1 MTTLSEQGLAA
12 LRRRVQE
19 EIDSGHMGA
28 AQLAIGLD
36 GEIVEFACFGS
47 ADEHSR
53 FLIFSATKALV
64 AMALVPHFADGA
76 IDLTTPVAAYL
87 PEFGENGKA
96 DVTVLQLLTMQGG
109 FPLAPMGPRDW
120 GTSAGRRAKMA
131 AWRLDWKPGSRTEYH
146 PIAAHWVVAEL
157 IEALSGRPYLQVVH
171 ERIAAPAGVP
181 AVLGPDAAHSPAMT
195 VRAMG
200 ERGNDE
206 ALLAA
211 FGRPDLVPVPGY
223 GPEMLLSM
231 NEPSVQQVGIP
242 GGGGIATAATMARIY
257 QHLLHDPHGVFP
269 REWRLDALGTVRNA
283 SISVGD
289 GVPANRTIAGY
300 VAGNDGFHRHRWM
313 PATAPRAFGHPG
325 AGGQLNWCD
334 PDSGISFSFLH
345 DSLHRCP
352 GHEITR
358 IADFHRLLM
367 AAVQQ

>member
-12 LRRRVQE
+12 LRQRVQA
-19 EIDSGHMGA
+19 EIDAGHMGA
-28 AQLAIGLD
+28 AQFAIGLD
-36 GEIVEFACFGS
+36 GEVMEFESFGT

-64 AMALVPHFADGA
+64 AMALVPHFQDAEL
-76 IDLTTPVAAYL
+76 DLTTPVAHYL
-87 PEFGENGKA
+87 PEFGENGKS
-96 DVTVLQLLTMQGG
+96 DVTVLQVLTMQGG
-109 FPLAPMGPRDW
+109 FPLAPMGPRNW
-120 GTSAGRRAKMA
+120 GTSEGRRAKMA
-131 AWRLDWKPGSRTEYH
+131 QWGLDWKPGSRTEYH

-157 IEALSGRPYLQVVH
+157 IEVLSGRPYLQVVH

-181 AVLGPDAAHSPAMT
+181 AVLGPDAAHSPAVT
-195 VRAMG
+195 VVARG
-200 ERGNDE
+200 ERGTDE
-206 ALLAA
+206 ALLSA

-231 NEPSVQQVGIP
+231 NEATVQQVGIP
-242 GGGGIATAATMARIY
+242 GGGGIATASTMARIY

-300 VAGNDGFHRHRWM
+300 IAGNDGFHRHRWM
-313 PATAPRAFGHPG
+313 PDAPRAFGHPG

-334 PDSGISFSFLH
+334 PQSGISFSFLH
-345 DSLHRCP
+345 DTLHRCP

-358 IADFHRLLM
+358 IADIHRLLM
-367 AAVQQ
+367 AAVQE